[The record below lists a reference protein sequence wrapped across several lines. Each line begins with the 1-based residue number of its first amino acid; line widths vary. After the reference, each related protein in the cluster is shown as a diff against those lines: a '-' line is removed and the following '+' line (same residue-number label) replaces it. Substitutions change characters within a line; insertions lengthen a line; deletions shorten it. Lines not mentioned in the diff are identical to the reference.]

1 MYWLLNQSMIFVMA
15 SIMQDLHGIETRL
28 DSVITF
34 ALIRFVHSILRLFL
48 DETETFLV
56 STIAVLTITLLLHF
70 LSKQRSASR
79 NMLQLILNI
88 LVMVLSQT
96 VINLATQ
103 NKRVMRLGDDVFGV
117 LLEGFVAT
125 TCLLVLVS
133 LASYAFS
140 SVDAVSRS
148 TSLLLFI
155 YADATEYVI
164 SILRLDTVS
173 ALSISILVYTVFL
186 VYTSASEINFTLTYL
201 LRGLNMVCINI
212 TLRSFIQLDTH
223 YIGIEKQSFVL
234 VLVLFLVDGFSI
246 IVPKLAEARDY
257 AIWKGSQ
264 KLFFVIKILDPKPDI
279 ILFVCIALL
288 YSKPLWHNLLTA
300 VYELSLLVVLNVVLD
315 LASDYI
321 ENAYSVDKAILLFTY
336 VIMIQTLS
344 GLVFLRK

>member
-1 MYWLLNQSMIFVMA
+1 
-15 SIMQDLHGIETRL
+15 
-28 DSVITF
+28 
-34 ALIRFVHSILRLFL
+34 
-48 DETETFLV
+48 
-56 STIAVLTITLLLHF
+56 
-70 LSKQRSASR
+70 
-79 NMLQLILNI
+79 
-88 LVMVLSQT
+88 
-96 VINLATQ
+96 
-103 NKRVMRLGDDVFGV
+103 MRLGDDVFGV

-264 KLFFVIKILDPKPDI
+264 KLFVVIKILDPKPDI

>member
-1 MYWLLNQSMIFVMA
+1 
-15 SIMQDLHGIETRL
+15 
-28 DSVITF
+28 
-34 ALIRFVHSILRLFL
+34 
-48 DETETFLV
+48 
-56 STIAVLTITLLLHF
+56 
-70 LSKQRSASR
+70 
-79 NMLQLILNI
+79 
-88 LVMVLSQT
+88 
-96 VINLATQ
+96 
-103 NKRVMRLGDDVFGV
+103 
-117 LLEGFVAT
+117 
-125 TCLLVLVS
+125 
-133 LASYAFS
+133 
-140 SVDAVSRS
+140 
-148 TSLLLFI
+148 
-155 YADATEYVI
+155 
-164 SILRLDTVS
+164 
-173 ALSISILVYTVFL
+173 
-186 VYTSASEINFTLTYL
+186 
-201 LRGLNMVCINI
+201 MVCINI

-264 KLFFVIKILDPKPDI
+264 KLFVVIKILDPKPDI